1 MKSLVV
7 YDSVFGNT
15 EKVARAIG
23 DSLETT
29 GDVEVKKAISV
40 PTSEL
45 KNYDFIIVGSPTHG
59 GRASQDMKK
68 FLNDIPKDGL
78 VGIKVAA
85 FDTRTEVKNS
95 GIGLRMI
102 TGVLG
107 YAAGRIAKFLK
118 KKGGRQILEPE
129 GFLVN
134 GREGPLIEGELER
147 ARNWT
152 EGITQGVK

>member
-15 EKVARAIG
+15 EKVARSIG
-23 DSLETT
+23 ESLRAS
-29 GDVEVKKAISV
+29 GDVEVKKAISF

-45 KNYDFIIVGSPTHG
+45 KNYDLLIVGSPTHG
-59 GRASQDMKK
+59 GRASPDMKK
-68 FLNDIPKDGL
+68 FLNDIPDGGL
-78 VGIKVAA
+78 EGIKVAA

-107 YAAGRIAKFLK
+107 YAAGRIAKFLN
-118 KKGGRQILEPE
+118 KKGGQQVLEPE

-147 ARNWT
+147 ARNWA